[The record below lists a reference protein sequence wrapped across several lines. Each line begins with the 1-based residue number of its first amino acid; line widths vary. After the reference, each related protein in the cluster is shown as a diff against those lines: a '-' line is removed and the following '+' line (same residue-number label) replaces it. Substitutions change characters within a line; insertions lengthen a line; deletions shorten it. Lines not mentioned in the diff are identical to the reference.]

1 MENIQYPEYHEG
13 ATAIMSVYIRMWVL
27 LDVTYRHTNHK
38 TMKVKIIFK
47 KWIVRCVSTVHLVLS
62 VVFLISF
69 RQQFLPMCLVY
80 DFSLNDLLSPSNF
93 FLSGF
98 FFVIFFHQTIS
109 LICTSDDLDVRWPW
123 ILFSFFLSRKTADSD
138 YPQCH
143 HELSSL
149 QEAEDGDSPGE
160 TGQICMLCWSSQ
172 VWCGKWMCLLKMT

>member
-98 FFVIFFHQTIS
+98 FFCYFFSSNYITYLHIWWPRCQMT
-109 LICTSDDLDVRWPW
+109 LDTVLVLPLQKNSGLW
-123 ILFSFFLSRKTADSD
+123 
-138 YPQCH
+138 
-143 HELSSL
+143 LSSVPSWTFFTS
-149 QEAEDGDSPGE
+149 GSRG
-160 TGQICMLCWSSQ
+160 WR
-172 VWCGKWMCLLKMT
+172 